1 MPRIAF
7 LPGDG
12 IGPEICEEARALL
25 DLIAAHARMEFE
37 VIDLSIGGASIDKHG
52 VPLTDETLAACLSAD
67 AVLMGAVGG
76 PKWDALPLDKRPE
89 KALLRLR
96 KELDC
101 FANLRP
107 VKVWPQLRAGC
118 PLRPDIVEQG
128 IDILF
133 VRELVSGIYFGV
145 PRQRRTRPDG
155 VVEAVDTEYYNTAEI
170 TRVAEVAFQAAQRR
184 RHRVTSIDKSNVL
197 ETSRLW
203 RETVT
208 EVGKVYSDVTL
219 DHQLVDSAA
228 MRLITHPYRFDV
240 IVTTNMF
247 GDILSDEASVLSGSL
262 GMMPSGSIGS
272 KGVNFYEPIHGSA
285 PDIAGKGL
293 ANPLATMLSVG
304 MMLEHSFNLPHE
316 AKRLEQA
323 IHAVLDAGLR
333 TGDIMQ
339 QGCRQVSTRQM
350 GAAVREKLA

>member
-12 IGPEICEEARALL
+12 IGPEVCEEARLL
-25 DLIAAHARMEFE
+25 LEMVARHAKMDFELIESP
-37 VIDLSIGGASIDKHG
+37 VGGASLDKHG
-52 VPLTDETLAACLSAD
+52 APLTDETLAACLSSD
-67 AVLMGAVGG
+67 AVLLGAVGG
-76 PKWDALPLDKRPE
+76 PRWDDLPLDKRPE

-118 PLRPDIVEQG
+118 PLRADIVEQG
-128 IDILF
+128 VDILF
-133 VRELVSGIYFGV
+133 VRELVSGIYFGA
-145 PRQRRTRPDG
+145 PRERRTRPDG

-203 RETVT
+203 RETVA
-208 EVGKVYSDVTL
+208 EVGRIYPDVAL

-272 KGVNFYEPIHGSA
+272 KGINFYEPIHGSA

-293 ANPLATMLSVG
+293 ANPLATLLTVG
-304 MMLEHSFNLPHE
+304 MMLEYSFNLQHE
-316 AKRLEQA
+316 ARRLEQA
-323 IHAVLDAGLR
+323 VNAVLDAGLR

-339 QGCRQVSTRQM
+339 PGCRQVSTRQM
-350 GAAVREKLA
+350 GAAVRERLA